1 MEHGFGTP
9 EDPHGALTWYRLAG
23 AQGHVLSQLKVGKCY
38 ETGIGCRPDPVQ
50 AALWLRRAASQ
61 GYAPAQ
67 LELGLF
73 YANEK
78 ESRGENREKEAVRWI
93 TAAASD
99 GLPDAQYRLA
109 LLYAIGR
116 GVAANPAK
124 AISWAKASASQ
135 GNPNALLFLASA
147 LQRGDGVEQNIAS
160 ALALTLRAQEQTDG
174 ELDMIGALEAVASP
188 SERSE
193 AQKLSAR
200 YPEDSALVAAL
211 F

>member
-1 MEHGFGTP
+1 M
-9 EDPHGALTWYRLAG
+9 
-23 AQGHVLSQLKVGKCY
+23 LSQLKVGKCY
-38 ETGIGCRPDPVQ
+38 EAGIGCRPDPVQ

-116 GVAANPAK
+116 GVTANPAK

-147 LQRGDGVEQNIAS
+147 LQRGDGVEQNFAS

-174 ELDMIGALEAVASP
+174 ELGRDMIGALEAVASP

>member
-1 MEHGFGTP
+1 M
-9 EDPHGALTWYRLAG
+9 
-23 AQGHVLSQLKVGKCY
+23 
-38 ETGIGCRPDPVQ
+38 
-50 AALWLRRAASQ
+50 
-61 GYAPAQ
+61 
-67 LELGLF
+67 
-73 YANEK
+73 
-78 ESRGENREKEAVRWI
+78 RWI

-174 ELDMIGALEAVASP
+174 ELGREAVASP